1 MVVDTVRR
9 LPRLVRY
16 LMVGTLNTGFSYLI
30 YAVGLFLGLS
40 YMTANLVS
48 CVLGVLF
55 SFKTQGKFVFND
67 ANNPRLWRFI
77 FIWAVLYVLNI
88 GLIKLFLNVGLNA
101 YLGGA
106 LALPVM
112 VMLSYFAQ
120 RMFVF
125 SLDKS

>member
-40 YMTANLVS
+40 YMAANLVS

-88 GLIKLFLNVGLNA
+88 GLIKLFLNVGFNA